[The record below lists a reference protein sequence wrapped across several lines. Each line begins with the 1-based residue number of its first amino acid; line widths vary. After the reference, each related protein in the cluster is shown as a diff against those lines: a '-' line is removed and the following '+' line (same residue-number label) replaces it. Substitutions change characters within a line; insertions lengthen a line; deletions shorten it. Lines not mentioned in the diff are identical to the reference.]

1 MRPQRRPVSTS
12 DLQQAKDAY
21 LRIAKVDGHNLLL
34 RQPGISAKTRVEIKK
49 YLEEVSR
56 RIEILDAGH
65 AQGFTRTDMLRRL
78 ANTVIATG
86 NVEMKWATLWGA
98 LVKSRQPNFS
108 AEQLA
113 RSFLSALPNTTL
125 AVLID
130 EPTTISLS
138 GDQLI
143 LRGDMRYRYATSEIV
158 VTPGGVLVGRSLPK
172 GMSQVRELRELT
184 QLANHALPRLAGL
197 YQPLERTLRYAQIVA
212 FLRWS
217 RGKGKLL
224 AVDFSSLAAY
234 PASDRV
240 RTPTPDSII
249 RR

>member
-1 MRPQRRPVSTS
+1 
-12 DLQQAKDAY
+12 
-21 LRIAKVDGHNLLL
+21 
-34 RQPGISAKTRVEIKK
+34 
-49 YLEEVSR
+49 LEEVKR
-56 RIEILDAGH
+56 GVEILDARH
-65 AQGFTRTDMLRRL
+65 AQGFTRTHMLRGL
-78 ANTVIATG
+78 ANTMIATG
-86 NVEMKWATLWGA
+86 NVETKWVTLWGA
-98 LVKSRQPNFS
+98 LVKSHQPDLS

-113 RSFLSALPNTTL
+113 SEFLDALPNTTL

-158 VTPGGVLVGRSLPK
+158 VIPGGVLMGRSLPK

-184 QLANHALPRLAGL
+184 QLANNALPRLAAL
-197 YQPLERTLRYAQIVA
+197 YQPLERTMRYARIVA

-217 RGKGKLL
+217 RGKGRLL

-234 PASDRV
+234 PASDRL
-240 RTPTPDSII
+240 RTPTPDLFI
-249 RR
+249 RH

>member
-1 MRPQRRPVSTS
+1 MLHGLSSLMV
-12 DLQQAKDAY
+12 AKD
-21 LRIAKVDGHNLLL
+21 G
-34 RQPGISAKTRVEIKK
+34 
-49 YLEEVSR
+49 
-56 RIEILDAGH
+56 
-65 AQGFTRTDMLRRL
+65 
-78 ANTVIATG
+78 
-86 NVEMKWATLWGA
+86 VEMKWVTLWGA
-98 LVKSRQPNFS
+98 LQKSSQPNLS

-113 RSFLSALPNTTL
+113 SSFLEALPNTAL
-125 AVLID
+125 AVLMD
-130 EPTTISLS
+130 EPTTIALG

-158 VTPGGVLVGRSLPK
+158 VTPGAVLVGRSLPQ

-184 QLANHALPRLAGL
+184 QLANHALPRLAAL
-197 YQPLERTLRYAQIVA
+197 YQPLERTLRYARIVA

-217 RGKGKLL
+217 RGKGRLL

-240 RTPTPDSII
+240 RTPTPDLLI